1 MMSSATASFRLADS
15 HAACRE
21 RTDRLHADTYAKYRF
36 SGVFADTLA
45 FTKEYQL
52 MSAEHWT
59 RFVDQF
65 RLGSDSATR
74 GWRGEYWGKMMRGAC
89 FVYATTR
96 DGELE
101 AVLHTTVEDMM
112 SAADQT
118 GRISAYS
125 PETEYDGW
133 DLWCRKYVMLGMEY
147 YWEICPDEDLK
158 SRIIASLIG
167 QADAILAHIG
177 PEEEGKKPIT
187 RATRNWRGLNSVSIL
202 EPMVRLYHLTG
213 EKKYFDFASYLVST
227 GGIDGD
233 NLFELAYADE
243 LFPYQYPVTKAYE
256 MMSCFE
262 GLLEY
267 ARVTGEQKYFD
278 TVVRFAHRII
288 DSDVTV
294 IGSCGCTHELFDH
307 SKFRQTS
314 TDYEGV
320 MQETCV
326 TVTWMK
332 FCTQLLYLTG
342 DPIFAD
348 QIEQSL
354 YNAYLGALNTEH
366 KIPGGL
372 PLEKY
377 PNLQL
382 EALPFDSYS
391 PLTPGKRSRKIG
403 GLQVMPDETY
413 YGCCA
418 CIASAGIGLLSR
430 VMLQRGE
437 GGLYL
442 NLYGEGNIVTHATD
456 GTPLSLNIKTAY
468 PADGTVNISLKTQ
481 TSKNFTLFLRIP
493 EWSEQ
498 NVITV
503 RGGCVAEGT
512 AAAGSYVPITV
523 PAGAGE
529 CGIVLTLDM
538 RTKCIHPF
546 GVGFGEDVLHVNV
559 DWANNRVLASEYIED
574 PKSRY
579 HIALRRGP
587 LMLGADNR
595 LGRSV
600 DEAFRIAE
608 REDGTVDATLLSAAD
623 MPYPCMIAL
632 RIPQTDGTTVTL
644 TDYAS
649 VGKTWDESSRCAVW
663 LPTLDAGNK

>member
-1 MMSSATASFRLADS
+1 MST
-15 HAACRE
+15 
-21 RTDRLHADTYAKYRF
+21 
-36 SGVFADTLA
+36 
-45 FTKEYQL
+45 
-52 MSAEHWT
+52 EHWT
-59 RFVDQF
+59 RFVRQF
-65 RLGSDSATR
+65 RIDADAISR

-89 FVYATTR
+89 FVCATTR
-96 DGELE
+96 DAELE
-101 AVLHTTVEDMM
+101 AVLHDTVEDMM
-112 SAADQT
+112 SAADEN

-125 PETEYDGW
+125 YETEYDGW

-147 YWEICPDEDLK
+147 YLEICTDEDLR
-158 SRIIASLIG
+158 SRIVASLRG
-167 QADAILAHIG
+167 QADVILAHIG

-187 RATRNWRGLNSVSIL
+187 KATRNWRGLNSVSIL

-213 EKKYFDFASYLVST
+213 EQRYFDFATYLVST
-227 GGIDGD
+227 GAIDGE

-243 LFPYQYPVTKAYE
+243 VYPYQYPVTKAYE

-267 ARVTGEQKYFD
+267 GRLTGERKHLD
-278 TVVRFAHRII
+278 AVVRFAHRVIE
-288 DSDVTV
+288 SDVTV

-307 SKFRQTS
+307 STYRQTC

-332 FCTQLLYLTG
+332 FCMQLLTLTG

-377 PNLQL
+377 PELHL

-391 PLTPGKRSRKIG
+391 TLVPGTRGRQIG
-403 GLQVMPDETY
+403 GLQVMKDDMTY

-430 VMLQRGE
+430 VTLQRGSD
-437 GGLYL
+437 GLYL
-442 NLYGEGNIVTHATD
+442 NLYSAGTIETLAPD
-456 GTPLSLNIKTAY
+456 QTPLSICVDTAY
-468 PADGTVNISLKTQ
+468 PADGTVKLTVKAATKEDFNLY
-481 TSKNFTLFLRIP
+481 LRIP
-493 EWSEQ
+493 AWSEQ

-503 RGGCVAEGT
+503 DGGCTAQRAEKGYT
-512 AAAGSYVPITV
+512 PVCI
-523 PAGAGE
+523 PAGEGE
-529 CGIVLTLDM
+529 YRITLELDM
-538 RTKCIHPF
+538 RVKCIHPF
-546 GVGFGEDVLHVNV
+546 GVGFGKDELHINV
-559 DWANNRVLASEYIED
+559 DWANNCIIPSEYIED

-587 LMLGADNR
+587 LMLGGDNR
-595 LGRSV
+595 LGYSV
-600 DEAFRIAE
+600 DVPISVVAAM
-608 REDGTVDATLLSAAD
+608 DDTVDTKLLSTTD
-623 MPYPCMIAL
+623 VSFPCMIAVRVPL
-632 RIPQTDGTTVTL
+632 ANGTSITM

-649 VGKTWDESSRCAVW
+649 VGKTWDETSRCAVW
-663 LPTLDAGNK
+663 MPTPEE